1 MVRQDVGYLLKQ
13 ISDKIKV
20 SVDANFKEQGIT
32 YSQAN
37 VLGYLETHGGSAT
50 QKEIEVHLAVSHPT
64 VTGIVSRLEKNG
76 FLTCYPDPAD
86 KRNKIV
92 CQTAK
97 ALALGDTMKKQRESH
112 HDLLHRGL
120 TDEEIATMERCLK
133 IMYKNLD
140 S

>member
-1 MVRQDVGYLLKQ
+1 MVQQDVGYLLKQ
-13 ISDKIKV
+13 LSDKLQI
-20 SVDANFKEQGIT
+20 SVDADFKKQGIT
-32 YSQAN
+32 FSQAN
-37 VLGYLETHGGSAT
+37 VLGYLETLGGSAT

-97 ALALGDTMKKQRESH
+97 AIALNDTLKKQQVQHR
-112 HDLLHRGL
+112 DILHRGL
-120 TDEEIATMERCLK
+120 TAEEIATMERCLK